1 MAAAKKVY
9 NKNSRKMFRFANSEY
24 LYLLALIPLLMVILA
39 FVSHRRKRLLARFGN
54 TELVRELI
62 PDFSVSRQRLKA
74 LLYLTALTLLI
85 FAAARPQLGSKLREV
100 KAEGVEMMLV
110 VDVSNSML
118 AEDVTPSRIER
129 TRYAI
134 SRLVER
140 MKEDRLG
147 IVAFAEEAEVVLPIT
162 GDYKMAEAMVKRLSP
177 SLIAHQGTDI
187 GEALEVALL
196 SFTDSTKESK
206 SRVIILI
213 TDGEEHNQRTE
224 AAIEQAVAEGVMVC
238 AIGIG
243 TPEGTPLKINGELIE
258 DEDGKMVVTKLGE
271 PLLQHIAEATGGIYT
286 RSRNDNFGL
295 EDIITRLDEIE
306 ATQLTQVT
314 FEEYDEQYQWFLG
327 VALLLLIAEI
337 FIMERRNPLLRGV
350 RLFDRESK

>member
-1 MAAAKKVY
+1 MSDLNIFIFAKP
-9 NKNSRKMFRFANSEY
+9 EW
-24 LYLLALIPLLMVILA
+24 LWLLLAVVAIPVIYLMLRLY
-39 FVSHRRKRLLARFGN
+39 RRSKIKRFGN
-54 TELVRELI
+54 VATVQSLMPNYNGVRGWIKIAL
-62 PDFSVSRQRLKA
+62 FSVAVGFLA
-74 LLYLTALTLLI
+74 LAL
-85 FAAARPQLGSKLREV
+85 ARPQTGSKLRTTEV
-100 KAEGVEMMLV
+100 EGREVVLV

-147 IVAFAEEAEVVLPIT
+147 IVAFAEEAEVLLPIT

-196 SFTDSTKESK
+196 SFTETTKESK
-206 SRVIILI
+206 SRVVILI

-224 AAIEQAVAEGVMVC
+224 AAIESAVAQGVMVC

-243 TPEGTPLKINGELIE
+243 TPEGTPLKIDGELIE

-271 PLLQHIAEATGGIYT
+271 PLLQHIAEATGGIYV
-286 RSRNDNFGL
+286 RSRNENFGL
-295 EDIITRLDEIE
+295 DDIIARLDEME
-306 ATQLTQVT
+306 VTQLTQIT

-327 VALLLLIAEI
+327 AALLLLLVEV
-337 FIMERRNPLLRGV
+337 FIMERRNPLLKGV
-350 RLFDRESK
+350 RLFERESNDKK

>member
-1 MAAAKKVY
+1 MSDLNIFIFAKP
-9 NKNSRKMFRFANSEY
+9 EW
-24 LYLLALIPLLMVILA
+24 LWLLLAVVAIPVIYLMLRLY
-39 FVSHRRKRLLARFGN
+39 RRSKIKRFGN
-54 TELVRELI
+54 VATVQSLMPNYNGVRGWIKIAL
-62 PDFSVSRQRLKA
+62 FSVAVGFLA
-74 LLYLTALTLLI
+74 LAL
-85 FAAARPQLGSKLREV
+85 ARPQTGSKLRTTEV
-100 KAEGVEMMLV
+100 EGREVVLV

-147 IVAFAEEAEVVLPIT
+147 IVAFAEEAEVLLPIT

-196 SFTDSTKESK
+196 SFTETTKESK
-206 SRVIILI
+206 SRVVILI

-224 AAIEQAVAEGVMVC
+224 AAIESAVAQGVMVC

-243 TPEGTPLKINGELIE
+243 TPEGTPLKIDGELIE

-271 PLLQHIAEATGGIYT
+271 PLLQHIAEATGGIYV
-286 RSRNDNFGL
+286 RSRNENFGL
-295 EDIITRLDEIE
+295 DDIIARLDEME
-306 ATQLTQVT
+306 STQLTQIA

-327 VALLLLIAEI
+327 AALLLLLVEV
-337 FIMERRNPLLRGV
+337 FIMERRNPLLKGV
-350 RLFDRESK
+350 RLFERESKDKK

>member
-1 MAAAKKVY
+1 MSDV
-9 NKNSRKMFRFANSEY
+9 NIFIFSNPEW
-24 LYLLALIPLLMVILA
+24 LWLLLAVVAIPVIYLMLRLY
-39 FVSHRRKRLLARFGN
+39 RRSKIKRFGN
-54 TELVRELI
+54 VVTLQSLMPNYNGVRGWIKIAL
-62 PDFSVSRQRLKA
+62 FSLAIGFLA
-74 LLYLTALTLLI
+74 LAL
-85 FAAARPQLGSKLREV
+85 ARPQTGSKLRTTEV
-100 KAEGVEMMLV
+100 EGREVVLV

-147 IVAFAEEAEVVLPIT
+147 IVAFAEEAEVLLPIT

-196 SFTDSTKESK
+196 SFTESTKESK
-206 SRVIILI
+206 SRVVILI

-224 AAIEQAVAEGVMVC
+224 AAIESAVAQGVMVC

-243 TPEGTPLKINGELIE
+243 TPEGTPLKIDGQLIE

-271 PLLQHIAEATGGIYT
+271 PLLQHIAEATGGIYI
-286 RSRNDNFGL
+286 RSRNENFGL
-295 EDIITRLDEIE
+295 DDIIARLDEME
-306 ATQLTQVT
+306 ATQLTQIT

-327 VALLLLIAEI
+327 AALLLLLVEV
-337 FIMERRNPLLRGV
+337 FIMERRNPLLKGV
-350 RLFDRESK
+350 RLFERESNDKK

>member
-1 MAAAKKVY
+1 MSDLNIFIFAKP
-9 NKNSRKMFRFANSEY
+9 EW
-24 LYLLALIPLLMVILA
+24 LWLLLAVVAIPVIYLMLRLY
-39 FVSHRRKRLLARFGN
+39 RRSKIKRFGN
-54 TELVRELI
+54 VATVQSLMPNYNGVRGWIKIAL
-62 PDFSVSRQRLKA
+62 FSVAVGFLA
-74 LLYLTALTLLI
+74 LAL
-85 FAAARPQLGSKLREV
+85 ARPQTGSKLRTTEV
-100 KAEGVEMMLV
+100 EGREVVLV

-147 IVAFAEEAEVVLPIT
+147 IVAFAEEAEVLLPIT

-196 SFTDSTKESK
+196 SFTETTKESK
-206 SRVIILI
+206 SRVVILI

-224 AAIEQAVAEGVMVC
+224 AAIESAVAQGVMVC

-243 TPEGTPLKINGELIE
+243 TPEGTPLKIDGELIE

-271 PLLQHIAEATGGIYT
+271 PLLQHIAEATGGIYV
-286 RSRNDNFGL
+286 RSRNENFGL
-295 EDIITRLDEIE
+295 DDIIARLDEME
-306 ATQLTQVT
+306 ATQLTQIT

-327 VALLLLIAEI
+327 AALLLLLVEV
-337 FIMERRNPLLRGV
+337 FIMERRNPLLKGV
-350 RLFDRESK
+350 RLFERESKDKK

>member
-1 MAAAKKVY
+1 MNELNIFIFAKP
-9 NKNSRKMFRFANSEY
+9 EW
-24 LYLLALIPLLMVILA
+24 LWLLLAVVVIPA
-39 FVSHRRKRLLARFGN
+39 
-54 TELVRELI
+54 
-62 PDFSVSRQRLKA
+62 
-74 LLYLTALTLLI
+74 LYLTLKLYRRRKLRRFGEEATLQSLMPDYNGVRGWIKIILFSLAIGFLSVAL
-85 FAAARPQLGSKLREV
+85 ARPQTGSKLRSTEV
-100 KAEGVEMMLV
+100 KGREVVLL

-147 IVAFAEEAEVVLPIT
+147 IVAFAEEAEGGLPIT
-162 GDYKMAEAMVKRLSP
+162 GDYKMAESMVKRLSP

-206 SRVIILI
+206 SRVVILI

-224 AAIEQAVAEGVMVC
+224 AAIEQAVAQGVMVC

-243 TPEGTPLKINGELIE
+243 TPEGTPLRINGELIE

-295 EDIITRLDEIE
+295 DDIISRLDEIE
-306 ATQLTQVT
+306 ATELTQIT

-327 VALLLLIAEI
+327 VALLLLVAEC
-337 FIMERRNPLLRGV
+337 FVMERRNPLLRGV
-350 RLFDRESK
+350 RLFDRENK

>member
-1 MAAAKKVY
+1 MSDVNIFIFAKP
-9 NKNSRKMFRFANSEY
+9 EW
-24 LYLLALIPLLMVILA
+24 LWLLLAVVAIPVIYLMLRLY
-39 FVSHRRKRLLARFGN
+39 RRSKIKRFGN
-54 TELVRELI
+54 AATLQSLMPNYNGVRGWIKIAL
-62 PDFSVSRQRLKA
+62 FSLAVGFLA
-74 LLYLTALTLLI
+74 LAL
-85 FAAARPQLGSKLREV
+85 ARPQTGSKLRTTEV
-100 KAEGVEMMLV
+100 EGREVVLV

-147 IVAFAEEAEVVLPIT
+147 IVAFAEEAEVLLPIT

-177 SLIAHQGTDI
+177 TLIAHQGTDI

-196 SFTDSTKESK
+196 SFTESTKESK
-206 SRVIILI
+206 SRVVILI

-224 AAIEQAVAEGVMVC
+224 AAIESAVAQGVMVC

-243 TPEGTPLKINGELIE
+243 TPEGTPLKISGELIE

-271 PLLQHIAEATGGIYT
+271 PLLQHIAEATGGIYI
-286 RSRNDNFGL
+286 RSRNESFGL
-295 EDIITRLDEIE
+295 EEIIERLDQIE
-306 ATQLTQVT
+306 ATQLTQIT

-337 FIMERRNPLLRGV
+337 FVMERRNPLLRGV

>member
-1 MAAAKKVY
+1 MSDLNIFIFAKP
-9 NKNSRKMFRFANSEY
+9 EW
-24 LYLLALIPLLMVILA
+24 LWLLLAVVAIPVIYLMLRLY
-39 FVSHRRKRLLARFGN
+39 RRSKIKRFGN
-54 TELVRELI
+54 VATVQSLMPNYNGVRGWIKIAL
-62 PDFSVSRQRLKA
+62 FSVAVGFLA
-74 LLYLTALTLLI
+74 LAL
-85 FAAARPQLGSKLREV
+85 ARPQTGSKLRTTEV
-100 KAEGVEMMLV
+100 EGREVVLV

-147 IVAFAEEAEVVLPIT
+147 IVAFAEEAEVLLPIT
-162 GDYKMAEAMVKRLSP
+162 GDYKMAEAMVKRLSS

-196 SFTDSTKESK
+196 SFTETTKESK
-206 SRVIILI
+206 SRVVILI

-224 AAIEQAVAEGVMVC
+224 AAIESAVAQGVMVC

-243 TPEGTPLKINGELIE
+243 TPEGTPLKIDGELIE

-271 PLLQHIAEATGGIYT
+271 PLLQHIAEATGGIYV
-286 RSRNDNFGL
+286 RSRNENFGL
-295 EDIITRLDEIE
+295 DDIIARLDEME
-306 ATQLTQVT
+306 STQLTQIA

-327 VALLLLIAEI
+327 AALLLLLVEV
-337 FIMERRNPLLRGV
+337 FIMERRNPLLKGV
-350 RLFDRESK
+350 RLFERESKDKK

>member
-1 MAAAKKVY
+1 MSDLNIFIFAKP
-9 NKNSRKMFRFANSEY
+9 EW
-24 LYLLALIPLLMVILA
+24 LWLLLAVVAIPVIYLMLRLY
-39 FVSHRRKRLLARFGN
+39 RRSKIKRFGN
-54 TELVRELI
+54 VATLQSLMPNYNGVRGWIKIAL
-62 PDFSVSRQRLKA
+62 FSVAVGFLA
-74 LLYLTALTLLI
+74 LAL
-85 FAAARPQLGSKLREV
+85 ARPQTGSKFRTTEVEGREV
-100 KAEGVEMMLV
+100 VLV

-147 IVAFAEEAEVVLPIT
+147 IVAFAEEAEVLLPIT

-196 SFTDSTKESK
+196 SFTETTKESK
-206 SRVIILI
+206 SRVVILI

-224 AAIEQAVAEGVMVC
+224 AAIESAVAQGVMVC

-243 TPEGTPLKINGELIE
+243 TPEGTPLKIDGELIE

-271 PLLQHIAEATGGIYT
+271 PLLQHIAEATGGIYV
-286 RSRNDNFGL
+286 RSRNENFGL
-295 EDIITRLDEIE
+295 DDIIARLDEME
-306 ATQLTQVT
+306 ATQLTQIT

-327 VALLLLIAEI
+327 AALLLLLVEV
-337 FIMERRNPLLRGV
+337 FIMERRNPLLKGV
-350 RLFDRESK
+350 RLFERESNDKK

>member
-1 MAAAKKVY
+1 MNELNIFIFAKPEWLWLLLAVV
-9 NKNSRKMFRFANSEY
+9 AIP
-24 LYLLALIPLLMVILA
+24 LVYLLLRLYR
-39 FVSHRRKRLLARFGN
+39 RRKISRFGN
-54 TELVRELI
+54 VATLQSLMPEYNGVRGWIKIAL
-62 PDFSVSRQRLKA
+62 FSLAVGFLA
-74 LLYLTALTLLI
+74 LAL
-85 FAAARPQLGSKLREV
+85 ARPQTGSKLRTTEV
-100 KAEGVEMMLV
+100 EGREVVLV

-177 SLIAHQGTDI
+177 ALIAHQGTDI

-224 AAIEQAVAEGVMVC
+224 AAIESAVAQGVMVC

-306 ATQLTQVT
+306 ATQLTQIT

-337 FIMERRNPLLRGV
+337 FVMERRNPLLRGV

>member
-1 MAAAKKVY
+1 MNELNIFIFAKP
-9 NKNSRKMFRFANSEY
+9 EW
-24 LYLLALIPLLMVILA
+24 LWLLLAVVVIPA
-39 FVSHRRKRLLARFGN
+39 
-54 TELVRELI
+54 
-62 PDFSVSRQRLKA
+62 
-74 LLYLTALTLLI
+74 LYLTLKLYRRRKLRRFGEEATLQSLMPDYNGVRGWIKIILFSLAVGFLSVAL
-85 FAAARPQLGSKLREV
+85 ARPQTGSKLRSTEV
-100 KAEGVEMMLV
+100 KGREVVLL

-162 GDYKMAEAMVKRLSP
+162 GDYKMAESMVKRLSP

-206 SRVIILI
+206 SRVVILI

-224 AAIEQAVAEGVMVC
+224 AAIEQAVAQGVMVC

-243 TPEGTPLKINGELIE
+243 TPEGTPLRINGELIE

-295 EDIITRLDEIE
+295 DDIISRLDEIE
-306 ATQLTQVT
+306 ATQLTQIT

-327 VALLLLIAEI
+327 IALLLLVAEL
-337 FIMERRNPLLRGV
+337 FVMERRNPLLRGV
-350 RLFDRESK
+350 HLFDRENK

>member
-1 MAAAKKVY
+1 MNELNIFIFAKPEWLWLLLAVV
-9 NKNSRKMFRFANSEY
+9 AIP
-24 LYLLALIPLLMVILA
+24 LVYLLLRLYR
-39 FVSHRRKRLLARFGN
+39 RRKISRFGN
-54 TELVRELI
+54 VATLQSLMPEYNGVRGWIKIAL
-62 PDFSVSRQRLKA
+62 FSLA
-74 LLYLTALTLLI
+74 LGFLALAL
-85 FAAARPQLGSKLREV
+85 ARPQTGSKLRTTEV
-100 KAEGVEMMLV
+100 EGREVVLV

-177 SLIAHQGTDI
+177 ALIAHQGTDI

-224 AAIEQAVAEGVMVC
+224 AAIEQAVSQGVMVC

-306 ATQLTQVT
+306 ATQLTQIT

-337 FIMERRNPLLRGV
+337 FVMERRNPLLRGV

>member
-1 MAAAKKVY
+1 MNELNIFIFAKPEWLWLLLAVV
-9 NKNSRKMFRFANSEY
+9 AIP
-24 LYLLALIPLLMVILA
+24 LVYLLLRLY
-39 FVSHRRKRLLARFGN
+39 RRSKIRRFGN
-54 TELVRELI
+54 AATLHSLMPNYNGVRGWIKIAL
-62 PDFSVSRQRLKA
+62 FSLAVGFLA
-74 LLYLTALTLLI
+74 LAL
-85 FAAARPQLGSKLREV
+85 ARPQTGSKLRTTEV
-100 KAEGVEMMLV
+100 EGREVVLV

-196 SFTDSTKESK
+196 SFTESTKESK
-206 SRVIILI
+206 SRVVILI

-337 FIMERRNPLLRGV
+337 FVMERRNPLLRGV

>member
-1 MAAAKKVY
+1 MSDVNIFIFAKP
-9 NKNSRKMFRFANSEY
+9 EW
-24 LYLLALIPLLMVILA
+24 LWLLLAVVAIPVIYLMLRLY
-39 FVSHRRKRLLARFGN
+39 RRSKIKRFGN
-54 TELVRELI
+54 AATLQSLMPNYNGVRGWIKIAL
-62 PDFSVSRQRLKA
+62 FSLAVGFLA
-74 LLYLTALTLLI
+74 LAL
-85 FAAARPQLGSKLREV
+85 ARPQTGSKLRTTEV
-100 KAEGVEMMLV
+100 EGREVVLV

-147 IVAFAEEAEVVLPIT
+147 IVAFAEEAEVLLPIT

-177 SLIAHQGTDI
+177 TLIAHQGTDI

-196 SFTDSTKESK
+196 SFTESTKESK
-206 SRVIILI
+206 SRVVILI

-224 AAIEQAVAEGVMVC
+224 AAIESAVAQGVMVC

-271 PLLQHIAEATGGIYT
+271 PLLQHIAEATGGIYI
-286 RSRNDNFGL
+286 RSRNESFGL
-295 EDIITRLDEIE
+295 EEIIERLDQIE
-306 ATQLTQVT
+306 ATQLTQIT

>member
-1 MAAAKKVY
+1 MNELNIFIFAKP
-9 NKNSRKMFRFANSEY
+9 EW
-24 LYLLALIPLLMVILA
+24 LWLLLAVVVIPA
-39 FVSHRRKRLLARFGN
+39 
-54 TELVRELI
+54 
-62 PDFSVSRQRLKA
+62 
-74 LLYLTALTLLI
+74 LYLTLKLYRRRKLRRFGEEATLQSLMPDYNGVRGWIKVILFSLAIGFLSVAL
-85 FAAARPQLGSKLREV
+85 ARPQTGSKLRSTEV
-100 KAEGVEMMLV
+100 KGREVVLL

-162 GDYKMAEAMVKRLSP
+162 GDYKMAESMVKRLSP

-206 SRVIILI
+206 SRVVILI

-224 AAIEQAVAEGVMVC
+224 AAIEQAVAQGVMVC

-243 TPEGTPLKINGELIE
+243 TPEGTPLRINGELIE

-295 EDIITRLDEIE
+295 DDIISRLDEIE
-306 ATQLTQVT
+306 ATELTQIT

-327 VALLLLIAEI
+327 VALLLLVAEC
-337 FIMERRNPLLRGV
+337 FVMERRNPLLRGV
-350 RLFDRESK
+350 RLFDRENK

>member
-1 MAAAKKVY
+1 MNELNIFIFAKPEWLWLLLAVV
-9 NKNSRKMFRFANSEY
+9 AIP
-24 LYLLALIPLLMVILA
+24 LVYLLLRLYR
-39 FVSHRRKRLLARFGN
+39 RRKISRFGN
-54 TELVRELI
+54 VATLQSLMPEYNGVRGWIKIAL
-62 PDFSVSRQRLKA
+62 FSLAVGFLA
-74 LLYLTALTLLI
+74 LAL
-85 FAAARPQLGSKLREV
+85 ARPQTGSKLRTTEV
-100 KAEGVEMMLV
+100 EGREVVLV

-177 SLIAHQGTDI
+177 ALIAHQGTDI

-224 AAIEQAVAEGVMVC
+224 AAIEQAVAQGVMVC

-306 ATQLTQVT
+306 ATQLTQIT

-337 FIMERRNPLLRGV
+337 FVMERRNPLLRGV

>member
-1 MAAAKKVY
+1 MNELNIFIFAKPEWLWLLLAVV
-9 NKNSRKMFRFANSEY
+9 AIP
-24 LYLLALIPLLMVILA
+24 LVYLLLRLY
-39 FVSHRRKRLLARFGN
+39 RRSKIRRFGN
-54 TELVRELI
+54 AATLQSLMPEYNGVRGWIKIAL
-62 PDFSVSRQRLKA
+62 FSLAVGFLA
-74 LLYLTALTLLI
+74 LAL
-85 FAAARPQLGSKLREV
+85 ARPQTGSKLRTTEV
-100 KAEGVEMMLV
+100 EGREVVLV

-327 VALLLLIAEI
+327 AALLLLIAEI
-337 FIMERRNPLLRGV
+337 FVMERRNPLLRGV

>member
-1 MAAAKKVY
+1 MNELNIFIFAKP
-9 NKNSRKMFRFANSEY
+9 EW
-24 LYLLALIPLLMVILA
+24 LWLLLAVVVIPA
-39 FVSHRRKRLLARFGN
+39 
-54 TELVRELI
+54 
-62 PDFSVSRQRLKA
+62 
-74 LLYLTALTLLI
+74 LYLTLKLYRRRKLRRFGEEATLQSLMSDYNGVRGWIKIILFSLAIGFLSVAL
-85 FAAARPQLGSKLREV
+85 ARPQTGSKLRSTEV
-100 KAEGVEMMLV
+100 KGREVVLL

-162 GDYKMAEAMVKRLSP
+162 GDYKMAESMVKRLSP

-206 SRVIILI
+206 SRVVILI

-224 AAIEQAVAEGVMVC
+224 AAIEQAVAQGVMVC

-243 TPEGTPLKINGELIE
+243 TPEGTPLRINGELIE

-295 EDIITRLDEIE
+295 DDIISRLDEIE
-306 ATQLTQVT
+306 ATELTQIT

-327 VALLLLIAEI
+327 VALLLLVAEC
-337 FIMERRNPLLRGV
+337 FVMERRNPLLRGV
-350 RLFDRESK
+350 RLFDRENK

>member
-1 MAAAKKVY
+1 MSDLNIFIFAKP
-9 NKNSRKMFRFANSEY
+9 EW
-24 LYLLALIPLLMVILA
+24 LWLLLAVVAIPVIYLMLRLY
-39 FVSHRRKRLLARFGN
+39 RRSKIKRFGN
-54 TELVRELI
+54 VATVQSLMPNYNGVRGWIKIAL
-62 PDFSVSRQRLKA
+62 FSVAVGFLA
-74 LLYLTALTLLI
+74 LAL
-85 FAAARPQLGSKLREV
+85 ARPQTGSKLRTTEV
-100 KAEGVEMMLV
+100 EGREVVLV

-147 IVAFAEEAEVVLPIT
+147 IVAFAEEAEVLLPIT

-196 SFTDSTKESK
+196 SFTETTKESK
-206 SRVIILI
+206 SRVVILI

-224 AAIEQAVAEGVMVC
+224 AAIESAVAQGVMVC

-243 TPEGTPLKINGELIE
+243 TPEGTPLKIDGELIE

-271 PLLQHIAEATGGIYT
+271 LLLQHIAEATGGIYV
-286 RSRNDNFGL
+286 RSRNENFGL
-295 EDIITRLDEIE
+295 DDIIARLDEME
-306 ATQLTQVT
+306 STQLTQIA

-327 VALLLLIAEI
+327 AALLLLLVEV
-337 FIMERRNPLLRGV
+337 FIMERRNPLLKGV
-350 RLFDRESK
+350 RLFERESKDKK

>member
-1 MAAAKKVY
+1 MNELNIFIFAKPEWLWLLLAVV
-9 NKNSRKMFRFANSEY
+9 AIP
-24 LYLLALIPLLMVILA
+24 LVYLLLRLY
-39 FVSHRRKRLLARFGN
+39 RRSKIMRFGN
-54 TELVRELI
+54 AATLQSLMPEYNGVRGWIKIAL
-62 PDFSVSRQRLKA
+62 FSLAVGFLA
-74 LLYLTALTLLI
+74 LAL
-85 FAAARPQLGSKLREV
+85 ARPQTGSKLRTTEV
-100 KAEGVEMMLV
+100 EGREVVLV

-196 SFTDSTKESK
+196 SFTDSTRESK
-206 SRVIILI
+206 SRVVILI

-286 RSRNDNFGL
+286 RSRNESFGL
-295 EDIITRLDEIE
+295 EEIIERLDQIE
-306 ATQLTQVT
+306 ATQLTQIS

-327 VALLLLIAEI
+327 AALLLLLTEV
-337 FIMERRNPLLRGV
+337 FVMERRNPLLKGV
-350 RLFDRESK
+350 RLFERDK

>member
-1 MAAAKKVY
+1 MNELNIFIFAKPEWLWLLLAVV
-9 NKNSRKMFRFANSEY
+9 AIP
-24 LYLLALIPLLMVILA
+24 LVYLLLRLY
-39 FVSHRRKRLLARFGN
+39 RRSKIRRFGN
-54 TELVRELI
+54 AATLQSLMPEYNGVRGWIKIAL
-62 PDFSVSRQRLKA
+62 FSLAVGFLA
-74 LLYLTALTLLI
+74 LAL
-85 FAAARPQLGSKLREV
+85 ARPQTGSKLRTTEV
-100 KAEGVEMMLV
+100 EGREVVLV

-206 SRVIILI
+206 SRVVILI

-327 VALLLLIAEI
+327 AALLLLIAEI
-337 FIMERRNPLLRGV
+337 FVMERRNPLLRGV

>member
-1 MAAAKKVY
+1 MNELNIFIFAKP
-9 NKNSRKMFRFANSEY
+9 EW
-24 LYLLALIPLLMVILA
+24 LWLLLAVVVIPA
-39 FVSHRRKRLLARFGN
+39 
-54 TELVRELI
+54 
-62 PDFSVSRQRLKA
+62 
-74 LLYLTALTLLI
+74 LYLTLKLYRRRKLRRFGEEATLQSLMPDYNGVRGWIKIILFSLAIGFISVAL
-85 FAAARPQLGSKLREV
+85 ARPQTGSKLRSTEV
-100 KAEGVEMMLV
+100 KGREVVLL

-162 GDYKMAEAMVKRLSP
+162 GDYKMAESMVKRLSP

-206 SRVIILI
+206 SRVVILI

-224 AAIEQAVAEGVMVC
+224 EAIEQAVAQGVMVC

-243 TPEGTPLKINGELIE
+243 TPEGTPLRINGELIE

-295 EDIITRLDEIE
+295 DDIISRLDEIE
-306 ATQLTQVT
+306 ATELTQIT

-327 VALLLLIAEI
+327 VALLLLVAEC
-337 FIMERRNPLLRGV
+337 FVMERRNPLLRGV
-350 RLFDRESK
+350 RLFDRENK

>member
-1 MAAAKKVY
+1 MNELNIFIFAKPEWLWLLLAVV
-9 NKNSRKMFRFANSEY
+9 AIP
-24 LYLLALIPLLMVILA
+24 LVYLLLRLY
-39 FVSHRRKRLLARFGN
+39 RRSKIRRFGN
-54 TELVRELI
+54 AATLQSLMPEYNGVRGWIKIAL
-62 PDFSVSRQRLKA
+62 FSLAVGFLA
-74 LLYLTALTLLI
+74 LAL
-85 FAAARPQLGSKLREV
+85 ARPQTGSKLRTTEV
-100 KAEGVEMMLV
+100 EGREVVLV

-196 SFTDSTKESK
+196 SFTDSTRESK
-206 SRVIILI
+206 SRVVILI

-224 AAIEQAVAEGVMVC
+224 AAIESAVAQGVMVC

-337 FIMERRNPLLRGV
+337 FVMERRNPLLRGV